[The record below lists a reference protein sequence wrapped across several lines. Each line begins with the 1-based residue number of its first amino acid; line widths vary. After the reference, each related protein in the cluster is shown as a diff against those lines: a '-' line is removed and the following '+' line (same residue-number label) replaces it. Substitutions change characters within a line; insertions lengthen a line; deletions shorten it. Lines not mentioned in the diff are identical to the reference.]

1 MAIKPE
7 NEIVPKKYEEPI
19 EEEGNGWVVATI
31 IFAVLA
37 TIATI
42 FGIYLWYVFR
52 VDLIQNATENIQTSS
67 DSLSPTGEAI
77 GAFAS
82 VFIGALGLVVALGVL
97 IINFVFTG
105 IIFGINMRKTFKSHT
120 WRKKLFIVMD
130 VLFGLENVMMIV
142 FLLLTFIRF

>member
-42 FGIYLWYVFR
+42 FAIYLWYVFR
-52 VDLIQNATENIQTSS
+52 IDLIQNATENIQTSS
-67 DSLSPTGEAI
+67 DSTSPTGEAI

-105 IIFGINMRKTFKSHT
+105 VIFGVNMRKTFKSHT
-120 WRKKLFIVMD
+120 WRKKLYIVMD
-130 VLFGLENVMMIV
+130 ALFGLENVMMIL
-142 FLLLTFIRF
+142 FLLLTFISL